1 MDSME
6 PARLLR
12 GISQARILEWAAIPF
27 SRRSSQPKGLKLGL
41 LCILHW
47 QVDSL
52 LLTLQGS
59 LTCPQSAPTVKLF
72 LTLVGRPG
80 SPSFSFMVLLENLS
94 WGLVSIGVGVDVPA
108 GP

>member
-1 MDSME
+1 MD
-6 PARLLR
+6 PARLVR

-47 QVDSL
+47 QADAL

-59 LTCPQSAPTVKLF
+59 LICPRSAPTLKLF
-72 LTLVGRPG
+72 LTLVGRAG
-80 SPSFSFMVLLENLS
+80 SPSFLFMVLLENLS
-94 WGLVSIGVGVDVPA
+94 WGLVSVSVGVDVPA
-108 GP
+108 GL

>member
-6 PARLLR
+6 PARLLC
-12 GISQARILEWAAIPF
+12 GISQARILEWTAIPF
-27 SRRSSQPKGLKLGL
+27 SRKSSQTKGLQLGL

-47 QVDSL
+47 QADSL
-52 LLTLQGS
+52 LLTLRGS
-59 LTCPQSAPTVKLF
+59 LTCPQSTPTVKLF

-80 SPSFSFMVLLENLS
+80 SPSFLFMVLLENLS